1 MFKLWL
7 YAYQTKAMNQVLY
20 TTILVARPKN
30 SLYYW
35 PIDGILPY
43 ICIPNISLH
52 EETVQLHF
60 KDMKWW
66 NLTKK
71 EKNCGAQ
78 EPSKVHIFLSMK
90 KELKTIF

>member
-78 EPSKVHIFLSMK
+78 EPFKVHIFLSMK